1 MQTITLSQMAGR
13 QLPLFSLIVPAWLV
27 AVMSGWRGCAECWP
41 AIVVC
46 GGSFAGLQFL
56 TSNFH
61 GPTLV
66 DVIGGLGSL
75 VALAVFLQ
83 FWQPAEVWRFADA
96 PRARSSKLGLAQ
108 HEIIHAWMP
117 WVILSLMVFLWGW
130 PSFKTFLDGGK
141 PENRNALFG
150 ISKLSFEV
158 PQLHNVVHAVA
169 PVAKILPGSDAA
181 DEPVKAIYNLNWLSA
196 TGTGIFLAAILTACW
211 LRIAPRVFM
220 RQFVD
225 TLWRMRLALLT
236 IACMLGL
243 AYVTKYSGADA
254 TLGLAFTH
262 TGWLYPFFAPLL
274 GWLGVAIDRL
284 GHFFKRA
291 VWQFAKDHGRAIKSA
306 GGVDRR
312 LEQHRRR
319 DGKNDRRTEHRRSR
333 RGHGTDRR
341 RRGDLAIRLPA

>member
-1 MQTITLSQMAGR
+1 
-13 QLPLFSLIVPAWLV
+13 
-27 AVMSGWRGCAECWP
+27 
-41 AIVVC
+41 
-46 GGSFAGLQFL
+46 
-56 TSNFH
+56 
-61 GPTLV
+61 
-66 DVIGGLGSL
+66 
-75 VALAVFLQ
+75 
-83 FWQPAEVWRFADA
+83 
-96 PRARSSKLGLAQ
+96 
-108 HEIIHAWMP
+108 MP

-274 GWLGVAIDRL
+274 GWLGVALTGSDTSSNALFGSLQKITAEQL
-284 GHFFKRA
+284 NLPA
-291 VWQFAKDHGRAIKSA
+291 VLIVGSNST
-306 GGVDRR
+306 GGVMGKMIDAQSIVVAAVAT
-312 LEQHRRR
+312 EQTGGEGAILRFVFPH
-319 DGKNDRRTEHRRSR
+319 SVA
-333 RGHGTDRR
+333 
-341 RRGDLAIRLPA
+341 LACLVGLLTLAQAYLYPWMIPAGP